1 MDESLNKKENDF
13 KNFCKFP
20 KMTYE
25 KIFKIV
31 VLIIMT
37 ALMLVNCYTGIFY
50 ARIEGVSCIKD
61 RTHVIT
67 ESINDFLLRHD
78 IFCMIIKLIF
88 AVLIDFTIIYTLF
101 VWSLYSDNI
110 RILSSGI
117 TFILFNLLCRFIH
130 IQIQPNNSS
139 FYNKYIFSI
148 FVNYKKTTY
157 SFYPLLNGILVI
169 CALEWKRNNANI
181 IFWIIFSLM
190 IAESIILL
198 VMQGNYYHELFTST
212 LFGHYFFMMNEK
224 VLTYFFGDE
233 YLNKNKERKIKK
245 INLDDNEK
253 QFDTNEGEDEEEE
266 NIKMKSEEK
275 SELAK
280 IQ

>member
-50 ARIEGVSCIKD
+50 ARFEGVSCIKD

-198 VMQGNYYHELFTST
+198 VMQGNYYHELFTSS